1 MIKKA
6 IWILIVLIFVATG
19 IWFWA
24 NHYFAL
30 PSATRPAPTENQAT
44 STTGFG
50 AQIYAKES
58 NPINNV
64 STATSPTVPNP
75 VQGLYKNPFQ

>member
-6 IWILIVLIFVATG
+6 VWILVVAILIATG

-24 NHYFAL
+24 NHYFSL
-30 PSATRPAPTENQAT
+30 PSATRGNTSQNQAT
-44 STTGFG
+44 STTSFG